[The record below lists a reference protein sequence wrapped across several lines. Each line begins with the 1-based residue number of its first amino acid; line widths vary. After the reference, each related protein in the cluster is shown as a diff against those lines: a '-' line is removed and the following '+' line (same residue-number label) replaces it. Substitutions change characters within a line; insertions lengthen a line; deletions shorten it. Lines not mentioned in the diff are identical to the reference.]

1 MDRCPCFFV
10 PFPLVYFCF
19 RQDVFFYEWSML
31 KLMLQ
36 KICTDLF
43 TSVFF
48 RGIHDFKALLA
59 AQESLRQI
67 LIMPF
72 TTTSTR
78 WLVFSSFSC
87 ASLFFL
93 FFSCILLVRL
103 VLFFFRF
110 SLHFFFTFFPIF
122 SRLFYVSFSPQNF
135 PDFFLWASLSTPAPR
150 ASMLSSSIYHSTAQ
164 HSTSQHSAVSH
175 ARSSLART
183 WYVPIKMW

>member
-1 MDRCPCFFV
+1 
-10 PFPLVYFCF
+10 
-19 RQDVFFYEWSML
+19 ML

-110 SLHFFFTFFPIF
+110 SLHVVYFPFFGCYLSYFPLFFDSVSIFAPFFFHFLSYFFPIILCLVFPTEF
-122 SRLFYVSFSPQNF
+122 SRFFFVSLFEH
-135 PDFFLWASLSTPAPR
+135 T
-150 ASMLSSSIYHSTAQ
+150 SS
-164 HSTSQHSAVSH
+164 
-175 ARSSLART
+175 
-183 WYVPIKMW
+183 

>member
-1 MDRCPCFFV
+1 
-10 PFPLVYFCF
+10 
-19 RQDVFFYEWSML
+19 ML

-110 SLHFFFTFFPIF
+110 SLHVVYFPFFGCYLSYFPLFFDSVSIFAPFFFSLSFLFFPDYFMSRFPHRIFPIF
-122 SRLFYVSFSPQNF
+122 FCEPL
-135 PDFFLWASLSTPAPR
+135 
-150 ASMLSSSIYHSTAQ
+150 
-164 HSTSQHSAVSH
+164 
-175 ARSSLART
+175 
-183 WYVPIKMW
+183 